1 MRTTTRS
8 LACAAYALTWC
19 ALAALGSLTHAH
31 GAEPAAREP
40 APSIDRHF
48 AQLWQRGD
56 LQPAAADDA
65 TFLRR
70 VYLDLPGHIP
80 TVAEARAFL
89 ADNDPHKR
97 AKLVDRLLDHPATAR
112 HLAQFWRRS
121 WLPQADNQQLSQL
134 AEELERWLA
143 ASLAADVSYQQLAR
157 QLLLADVQQY
167 RSEGD
172 QELSPN
178 SAFLVAAEFRPENL
192 AANACRSFL
201 GINLDCA
208 QCHDHPF
215 SRWKR
220 EQFWQTAAFFVR
232 PARAAEELD
241 TDHYRVTIPE
251 TELVISAR
259 LLNGDEPAWPQKMEL
274 DSGRRVLVDWI
285 AASDNPFFAR
295 NAVNRLWSHFFG
307 QGLIEPLD
315 DLSAEGPHLHGP
327 LLDELAQQ
335 FVLTNW
341 QWKPLARA
349 MVLSRVYQ
357 LDSLAADERC
367 QQAPPE
373 LYPQMPVR
381 SLSGEQLYHSLLI
394 ATGKPLAAD
403 HSAGGDESRQAF
415 VGKFGSDRSARSE
428 RSILQSLLLMN
439 GPLTQEL
446 TAADS
451 PLVRSVANSP
461 FWTDEKKVEVLFLA
475 AYSRPPHDDERALAL
490 KTMAAPS
497 QREQALS
504 DLLWALLNSGEFN
517 CNH

>member
-1 MRTTTRS
+1 M
-8 LACAAYALTWC
+8 LASAAYAIALC
-19 ALAALGSLTHAH
+19 AVASVGIPMHAH
-31 GAEPAAREP
+31 GADPAARELP
-40 APSIDRHF
+40 TRELAARIDRHF
-48 AQLWQRGD
+48 AQLWQRAE
-56 LQPAAADDA
+56 LQPAVANDA

-70 VYLDLPGHIP
+70 VYLDLPGRIP
-80 TVAEARAFL
+80 TVSEARTFL
-89 ADNDPHKR
+89 ADSDPNKR

-143 ASLAADVSYQQLAR
+143 ASLAADVSYQHLAQ

-172 QELSPN
+172 QELLPN

-232 PARAAEELD
+232 PTRAAEELD
-241 TDHYRVTIPE
+241 ANHYRVTIPE
-251 TELVISAR
+251 TELVMRAR
-259 LLNGDEPAWPQKMEL
+259 LLNGEAPAWPQKL
-274 DSGRRVLVDWI
+274 DIDSGRRVLVDWI

-327 LLDELAQQ
+327 LLDELARQ
-335 FVLTNW
+335 FVEANW

-357 LDSLAADERC
+357 LDSVPANELCR
-367 QQAPPE
+367 QAPPE
-373 LYPQMPVR
+373 FYPQMPIR

-403 HSAGGDESRQAF
+403 DTAGGDEARQAF
-415 VGKFGSDRSARSE
+415 VQKFGSNRSARSE

-446 TAADS
+446 TAADA
-451 PLVRSVANSP
+451 PLLSSVARSP
-461 FWTDEKKVEVLFLA
+461 FWTHEKKVEVLFLA
-475 AYSRPPHDDERALAL
+475 AYSRLPHKAEHALAA
-490 KTMAAPS
+490 KTIADS
-497 QREQALS
+497 DQRDQALS
-504 DLLWALLNSGEFN
+504 DLLWALLNSAEFN